1 MALKVSIK
9 RMYPYEGEGNIKA
22 FFDVKCS
29 MGGRVFGFND
39 LKLIKSENTGLF
51 VGHPSK
57 AGSQEGEFFDY
68 SYTDGKSKQDI
79 QRAAI
84 AAYNKKIKEK
94 TSATAQAS

>member
-1 MALKVSIK
+1 MVLKISIK
-9 RMYPYEGEGNIKA
+9 RMYPYEGEGSIKA

-39 LKLIKSENTGLF
+39 LKLIKSESTGLF

-57 AGSQEGEFFDY
+57 PGKDEGEFFDY
-68 SYTDGKSKQDI
+68 SYTDGKSKEEI

-84 AAYNKKIKEK
+84 AAYNKKLKEK
-94 TSATAQAS
+94 VSTASKAS